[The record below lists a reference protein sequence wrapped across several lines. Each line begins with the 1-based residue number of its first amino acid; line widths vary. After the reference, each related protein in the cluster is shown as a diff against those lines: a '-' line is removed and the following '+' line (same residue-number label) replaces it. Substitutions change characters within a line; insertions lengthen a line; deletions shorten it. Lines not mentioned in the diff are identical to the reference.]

1 MSDKDKIIHDVYYD
15 RAGFG
20 SQRVTYLD
28 AKKKDTSITMQD
40 VKDWFSENIER
51 KTQLSGYN
59 SFVAPEANYEFQL
72 DLFFISNKD
81 LVTQKFRVGLLL
93 IDVFSRKAVVIPIN
107 SKNMVDVTTGI
118 LEGMKKMGSRPKLI
132 YSDDEGTLNTPE
144 LQDFFKDQGIQ
155 NHRTRSHPHFAER
168 FIRTF
173 KDMLFKR
180 VGADEKKGK
189 LKIQWID
196 YIPEIM
202 LTYNSKMIHSAH
214 GMTPNDAHKK
224 ENHLKVKIKLEISRI
239 KTRKYPT
246 LRVGDEVKLYRKKAI
261 TEKEHTSN

>member
-28 AKKKDTSITMQD
+28 AKKKDASITMQD

-118 LEGMKKMGSRPKLI
+118 LEGMKK
-132 YSDDEGTLNTPE
+132 
-144 LQDFFKDQGIQ
+144 
-155 NHRTRSHPHFAER
+155 
-168 FIRTF
+168 
-173 KDMLFKR
+173 
-180 VGADEKKGK
+180 
-189 LKIQWID
+189 
-196 YIPEIM
+196 
-202 LTYNSKMIHSAH
+202 
-214 GMTPNDAHKK
+214 
-224 ENHLKVKIKLEISRI
+224 
-239 KTRKYPT
+239 
-246 LRVGDEVKLYRKKAI
+246 
-261 TEKEHTSN
+261 